1 MRTLY
6 EKYLEVSS
14 RIHDLFDTISC
25 WWVQYDPSNCSAWI
39 KFAELESTLGDL
51 ARARAIFELAASQPA
66 LDMPELLWKSYIDL
80 EVEEGERERV
90 RALYERLLERSGH
103 VKVWIS
109 YALFESATI
118 GINDDDSDAAP
129 DIPPENQG
137 NPQRTREVFERGYK
151 DLRGK
156 EWTDVSPIP
165 NLWAVLL
172 IIILIAACGIA
183 RSLESLRVGA
193 RH

>member
-1 MRTLY
+1 M
-6 EKYLEVSS
+6 EQ
-14 RIHDLFDTISC
+14 F
-25 WWVQYDPSNCSAWI
+25 DPSNCSAWI

-51 ARARAIFELAASQPA
+51 VRARAIFELATFQPA

-118 GINDDDSDAAP
+118 GVNEDDGDTPGD

-137 NPQRTREVFERGYK
+137 NPQRAREIFERGYK

-156 EWTDVSPIP
+156 DWTDVSL
-165 NLWAVLL
+165 NWL
-172 IIILIAACGIA
+172 
-183 RSLESLRVGA
+183 
-193 RH
+193 